1 MENSISL
8 TDAIEARHSVRA
20 YKDIPIPE
28 EIRILLDDFAE
39 ACNREGHLHIFIRY
53 DDAEGFHS
61 RLAHY
66 GSFRNV
72 KNYIVLAGIKQDDF
86 DIRCGYYGE
95 KTVLYAQQLGLNTCW
110 TALTFNKKRVK
121 ELIPEEET
129 LCMVIALGYGETPGN
144 AHKSKK
150 FSDVVSIA
158 DSQPEWFRK
167 GVDAALK
174 APTAVN
180 QQKFQ
185 FVCFNEKVVARV
197 KGLGSYTKV
206 DLGIV
211 AYHFEAASGHKV
223 GFV

>member
-1 MENSISL
+1 MEKSISL
-8 TDAIEARHSVRA
+8 TDAIGARHSVRA

-110 TALTFNKKRVK
+110 AALTFNKK
-121 ELIPEEET
+121 E
-129 LCMVIALGYGETPGN
+129 
-144 AHKSKK
+144 
-150 FSDVVSIA
+150 
-158 DSQPEWFRK
+158 
-167 GVDAALK
+167 
-174 APTAVN
+174 
-180 QQKFQ
+180 
-185 FVCFNEKVVARV
+185 
-197 KGLGSYTKV
+197 
-206 DLGIV
+206 
-211 AYHFEAASGHKV
+211 
-223 GFV
+223 